1 VDRNASTSILDRIV
15 EVKRGEVAALA
26 GRRDGLRAAAV
37 DAAPARGFASALRRG
52 DHLAVI
58 AEIKRR
64 SPSAGWIHE
73 GVDAAAVASLY
84 ASGGAA
90 ALSVLTDREFFGGGL
105 SDLAAVRNRVDL
117 PLLRKDFVIDPVQV
131 HEARVAGADAVLLIV
146 RILTDGQL
154 ADLLG
159 ESAAV
164 GLDVLVETHDAVEVE
179 RALAAD
185 AAVIGVNS
193 RDLATFRTD
202 LAAARQLAAGVPAD
216 RVLVAES
223 GIGTAADVAAL
234 AAAGFDAIL
243 VGERLMRALDPAE
256 ALGALAAVGRG
267 GPRSVPARE
276 DG

>member
-15 EVKRGEVAALA
+15 EVKRTEVAALV
-26 GRRDGLRAAAV
+26 GRRDGLRAAAL
-37 DAAPARGFASALRRG
+37 DAAPARGFASALRQG
-52 DHLAVI
+52 DRVAVV

-202 LAAARQLAAGVPAD
+202 LAAARQLAAGVPAE

-223 GIGTAADVAAL
+223 GIAAAADVAAL
-234 AAAGFDAIL
+234 ASAGFDAIL
-243 VGERLMRALDPAE
+243 VGERLMRALDPVE

>member
-202 LAAARQLAAGVPAD
+202 LAAARQLAAGVPAE

-223 GIGTAADVAAL
+223 GIAAAADVAAL
-234 AAAGFDAIL
+234 ASAGFDAIL
-243 VGERLMRALDPAE
+243 VGERLMRALDPVE